1 MQLQQETI
9 QLCTPF
15 MQDVLM
21 VQTGRVFPT
30 FQKEIY
36 SLSLCV
42 FWGGGG
48 GLMVAVLGECV
59 GVNSSS
65 VLLVVVVW
73 HLISPDSLVP

>member
-48 GLMVAVLGECV
+48 GGGVNGGCV
-59 GVNSSS
+59 GRVCWGKFQFSTSCGSS
-65 VLLVVVVW
+65 LAFD
-73 HLISPDSLVP
+73 IS